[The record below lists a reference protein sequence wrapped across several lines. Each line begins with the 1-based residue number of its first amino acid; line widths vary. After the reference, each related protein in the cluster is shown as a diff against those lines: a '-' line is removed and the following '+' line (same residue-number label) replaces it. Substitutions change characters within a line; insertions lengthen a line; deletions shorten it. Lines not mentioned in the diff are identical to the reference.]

1 MSALRDFGERAQMIA
16 RELHGGHERR
26 DAARV
31 AKIVG
36 EMVTAKRYEDAISLA
51 RACVNMAPRL
61 GEAWNVLS
69 YAYSFAHGL
78 EAEQIAAAREAV
90 MLRPQ
95 DPTAWHNLSVG
106 LMRVFDFDEALE
118 ASQQA
123 LALPLDPSLAYVPIQ
138 TAFLAS
144 LVGAHQLSLEYLAQA
159 RALIPD
165 DDPVREGHL
174 AELDLGCALAYAAM
188 GNWRGFLD
196 NLESRHALFGN
207 RLPNF
212 MYDMWKRGRFWRQ
225 NDEWRHAGER
235 EALVYLEWGIGDQIQ
250 FARLIPWI
258 LRGLAFDGA
267 GVVAG
272 FSRIT
277 VACSYPL
284 LEIVGSISGVDA
296 VIDHTELRADNVRPD
311 VAVIPVIDLM
321 GELLSL
327 GAFPLGGFRAPYIRP
342 PSPYLAWQPS
352 GSIVRYATAGKPARV
367 AIAFSWQGDP
377 KQTQDFARRI
387 PFQAWANFARDNAE
401 SYTFHSMQTKFAGHI
416 DPWEG
421 WPAEVPL
428 DDTSTINRTMRDAAE
443 LIEKCDVF
451 VGQCGALVHLA
462 GAMGKPCVVLLGFAH
477 DYRWEFE
484 PLYDCVLVKQ
494 TRPGDWAS
502 AFAQLPRAIEEALTR
517 RTADISKQES

>member
-1 MSALRDFGERAQMIA
+1 MNTLLRLRDFGERAELIA

-31 AKIVG
+31 ARIVG
-36 EMVTAKRYEDAISLA
+36 EMVTAKRFEDAIALA

-90 MLRPQ
+90 MLKPD

-106 LMRVFDFDEALE
+106 LMRVFHFDEALE
-118 ASQQA
+118 AGRRA
-123 LALPLDPSLAYVPIQ
+123 GALPLDDKLAYVPIQ

-144 LVGAHQLSLEYLAQA
+144 LLGAHVAALEYLAQA
-159 RALIPD
+159 RALLAP
-165 DDPVREGHL
+165 DDPVRECRE
-174 AELDLGCALAYAAM
+174 AELDLGCALAYAGMAD
-188 GNWRGFLD
+188 WQGFLD
-196 NLESRHALFGN
+196 NLETRHALFGT

-212 MYDMWKRGRFWRQ
+212 MWDMWKRGRFWQQ
-225 NDEWRHAGER
+225 NEEWKHSGER

-250 FARLIPWI
+250 FARLIPWL
-258 LRGLAFDGA
+258 LRGLAFA
-267 GVVAG
+267 GGGVISG
-272 FSRIT
+272 FSRIM
-277 VACSYPL
+277 VACSRPL
-284 LEIVGSISGVDA
+284 LEIVASIDGVDET
-296 VIDHTELRADNVRPD
+296 IDHTLLRADNIRPD

-321 GELLSL
+321 RLLHVH
-327 GAFPLGGFRAPYIRP
+327 GAFPLGAFRAPYIRP
-342 PSPYLAWQPS
+342 PSPQLEWWPNSQP
-352 GSIVRYATAGKPARV
+352 GRV

-387 PFQAWANFARDNAE
+387 PFRAWADFARDNAE

-416 DPWEG
+416 EAWEG

-428 DDTSTINRTMRDAAE
+428 DDTSAINRDMRDAAE

-462 GAMGKPCVVLLGFAH
+462 GAMGKPCVVLLGWSH
-477 DYRWEFE
+477 DYRWDFE
-484 PLYDCVLVKQ
+484 PLYDCVLVRQ

-502 AFAQLPRAIEEALTR
+502 AFAQLPAAIEEALTR
-517 RTADISKQES
+517 RTAEFSQQER